1 MLEGALN
8 NLKVVELSERAAGPF
23 CTKVMADLGA
33 EVIKLETPGTG
44 DVARGHGPFPGDTP
58 HLEKSA
64 RFLYLN
70 TNKLGVTLNLSAPA
84 GRELFRQL
92 VTDADV
98 LVETQP
104 PGFLDK
110 LGIGYHDLHE
120 WYPRLIV
127 TSITPF
133 GQTGPYH
140 TYKAYNLNCFH
151 MGVVGYET
159 PFNYVTDP
167 EHEPPVKI
175 SGEQADI
182 LAGWTAATATMCA
195 VFHRDL
201 TGEGQHVDIS
211 EVEAV
216 AHMVRP
222 NFALYSHEPPDGPNR
237 SRFLRRTKW
246 GLAYVFPC
254 RDGHVALLA
263 LTDQHW
269 ASLKELMGRPEW
281 AESEL
286 FTTMM
291 QRFQHID
298 ALEASVAAWVL
309 DQDRNELARS
319 GQELHIPV
327 FPVRDIQEVVTSEQY
342 RHRGFFVTVDH
353 PATGPLT
360 YPGAPF
366 KLSATPW
373 RIRSPA
379 PRLGEHNGR
388 IYGERLGLS
397 TDRREQ
403 LRQEGII

>member
-1 MLEGALN
+1 MLEGTLSG
-8 NLKVVELSERAAGPF
+8 LKVVELSERVAGPF

-33 EVIKLETPGTG
+33 EVIKIEQPGTG
-44 DVARGHGPFPGDTP
+44 DVARSHGPFPGDNL

-70 TNKLGVTLNLSAPA
+70 TNKLGVTLNLGAPA
-84 GRELFRQL
+84 GRELFREL
-92 VTDADV
+92 VNDADL

-104 PGFLDK
+104 PGFLDN
-110 LGIGYHDLHE
+110 LGIGYRNLHE

-133 GQTGPYH
+133 GQTGPYN

-167 EHEPPVKI
+167 DHEPPVKTG
-175 SGEQADI
+175 GEQADF
-182 LAGWTAATATMCA
+182 LTGWTAATATLCA

-201 TGEGQHVDIS
+201 TGAGQHVDIAA
-211 EVEAV
+211 VEAV

-222 NFALYSHEPPDGPNR
+222 NFALYAHEPPDGPNR

-254 RDGHVALLA
+254 RNGHVALLA

-269 ASLKELMGRPEW
+269 ESLKELMGRPEW
-281 AESEL
+281 AESEIFATL
-286 FTTMM
+286 M
-291 QRFQHID
+291 QRFQHMD
-298 ALEASVAAWVL
+298 ALEVSVAAWVSE
-309 DQDRNELARS
+309 QDRDELARR

-327 FPVRDIQEVVTSEQY
+327 FPVRNLQEVLTSAQY
-342 RHRGFFVTVDH
+342 RERQFFVEVDH

-373 RIRSPA
+373 RLRAPA
-379 PRLGEHNGR
+379 PRLGEHNAQVYR
-388 IYGERLGLS
+388 ERLGHSLEKL
-397 TDRREQ
+397 EQ
-403 LRQEGII
+403 LHEQGVI

>member
-8 NLKVVELSERAAGPF
+8 NLKVVELSERVAGPF

-58 HLEKSA
+58 HPEKSG

-70 TNKLGVTLNLSAPA
+70 TNKLGVTLNLRAPA

-92 VTDADV
+92 VKDADV
-98 LVETQP
+98 VVETQP
-104 PGFLDK
+104 PGFLDT
-110 LGIGYHDLHE
+110 LGLGYHNLHE

-133 GQTGPYH
+133 GQTGPYS

-167 EHEPPVKI
+167 EREPPLKTG
-175 SGEQADI
+175 GEQAD
-182 LAGWTAATATMCA
+182 LLTGWTAATATMCA

-201 TGEGQHVDIS
+201 TGEGQHVDIA

-222 NFALYSHEPPDGPNR
+222 NFALYSHEPPAGPNR

-246 GLAYVFPC
+246 GLAYVF
-254 RDGHVALLA
+254 
-263 LTDQHW
+263 
-269 ASLKELMGRPEW
+269 
-281 AESEL
+281 
-286 FTTMM
+286 
-291 QRFQHID
+291 
-298 ALEASVAAWVL
+298 
-309 DQDRNELARS
+309 
-319 GQELHIPV
+319 
-327 FPVRDIQEVVTSEQY
+327 
-342 RHRGFFVTVDH
+342 
-353 PATGPLT
+353 
-360 YPGAPF
+360 
-366 KLSATPW
+366 
-373 RIRSPA
+373 
-379 PRLGEHNGR
+379 
-388 IYGERLGLS
+388 
-397 TDRREQ
+397 
-403 LRQEGII
+403 

>member
-1 MLEGALN
+1 MPNGSLTS
-8 NLKVVELSERAAGPF
+8 LKIVELSERVAGPF

-33 EVIKLETPGTG
+33 QVIKIEKPGTG
-44 DVARGHGPFPGDTP
+44 DIARSHGPFPADVP
-58 HLEKSA
+58 HPEKSA

-70 TNKLGVTLNLSAPA
+70 TNKLGVTLDVSTSA
-84 GRELFRQL
+84 GRGLFRDL
-92 VTDADV
+92 LADADV

-104 PGFLDK
+104 PGFLEQLD
-110 LGIGYHDLHE
+110 LGYNQLHE
-120 WYPRLIV
+120 RFPRLIV

-133 GQTGPYH
+133 GQTGPYK
-140 TYKAYNLNCFH
+140 TYKAYDLNCFH

-167 EHEPPVKI
+167 EREPPIKA
-175 SGEQADI
+175 GGGQADM
-182 LAGWTAATATMCA
+182 LTGWTAATATMCA

-201 TGEGQHVDIS
+201 TGQGQHVDIA

-222 NFALYSHEPPDGPNR
+222 NITFYSHEPPDGPNR

-254 RDGHVALLA
+254 RNGHVALLA

-269 ASLKELMGRPEW
+269 ESLKELMGRPDW
-281 AESEL
+281 AESDIFATL
-286 FTTMM
+286 M

-298 ALEASVAAWVL
+298 ALDASVAAWIA
-309 DQDRNELARS
+309 DQDRDELARK

-327 FPVRDIQEVVTSEQY
+327 FPVRDMREMITSQQY
-342 RHRGFFVTVDH
+342 RERNFFVEVAH
-353 PATGPLT
+353 PATGTLT

-373 RIRSPA
+373 QIRSPA
-379 PRLGEHNGR
+379 PRLGEHNAQV
-388 IYGERLGLS
+388 YGERLGLS
-397 TDRREQ
+397 SERITQ
-403 LRQEGII
+403 LRRDGII

>member
-1 MLEGALN
+1 MLEGALKD
-8 NLKVVELSERAAGPF
+8 LKVVELSERVAGPF

-33 EVIKLETPGTG
+33 EVIKLEKPGTG
-44 DVARGHGPFPGDTP
+44 DVARTHGPFPGDDP

-70 TNKLGVTLNLSAPA
+70 TNKLGMTLNLSAPA
-84 GRELFRQL
+84 GRELFRKL
-92 VTDADV
+92 VKDADV

-104 PGFLDK
+104 PGFLDN
-110 LGIGYHDLHE
+110 LGIGYRNLHE

-133 GQTGPYH
+133 GQTSPYKN
-140 TYKAYNLNCFH
+140 YKAYNLNCFH
-151 MGVVGYET
+151 MGIVGYKT
-159 PFNYVTDP
+159 PYNFVTDRENESP
-167 EHEPPVKI
+167 LKAG
-175 SGEQADI
+175 GEQADL

-195 VFHRDL
+195 VFHREL
-201 TGEGQHVDIS
+201 TGQGQQVDIA

-237 SRFLRRTKW
+237 SRFLRRLKW

-254 RDGHVALLA
+254 RGGHVALLA

-269 ASLKELMGRPEW
+269 KSLKELMGHPEW

-286 FTTMM
+286 FDTML
-291 QRFQHID
+291 QRFTHID
-298 ALEASVAAWVL
+298 AIEAAVAEWL
-309 DQDRNELARS
+309 SEQDRDELARR

-327 FPVRDIQEVVTSEQY
+327 FPVRDMHEVITSEQY
-342 RHRGFFVTVDH
+342 RERGFFVNIDH
-353 PATGPLT
+353 PVTGLLPF
-360 YPGAPF
+360 PGEPF

-373 RIRSPA
+373 HIRSPA
-379 PRLGEHNGR
+379 PLLGEHNAR
-388 IYGERLGLS
+388 VYGERLGLS
-397 TDRREQ
+397 AERLEQ
-403 LRQEGII
+403 LRREGVI

>member
-8 NLKVVELSERAAGPF
+8 NLKVVELSERVAGPF

-58 HLEKSA
+58 HPEKSG

-70 TNKLGVTLNLSAPA
+70 TNKLGVTLNLRAPA

-92 VTDADV
+92 VKDADV
-98 LVETQP
+98 VVETQP
-104 PGFLDK
+104 PGFLDT
-110 LGIGYHDLHE
+110 LGLGYHNLHE

-133 GQTGPYH
+133 GQTGPYS

-167 EHEPPVKI
+167 EREPPLKTG
-175 SGEQADI
+175 GEQAD
-182 LAGWTAATATMCA
+182 LLTGWTAATATMCA

-201 TGEGQHVDIS
+201 TGEGQHVDIA

-222 NFALYSHEPPDGPNR
+222 NFALYSHEPPAGPNR

-254 RDGHVALLA
+254 RDGHLALLA

-269 ASLKELMGRPEW
+269 ESLKELMGRPEW
-281 AESEL
+281 AESEI
-286 FTTMM
+286 FATMM

-298 ALEASVAAWVL
+298 ALEAGVAAWVSEQYR
-309 DQDRNELARS
+309 DEMARR
-319 GQELHIPV
+319 GQELHIPA
-327 FPVRDIQEVVTSEQY
+327 FPVRNIREVITSEQY
-342 RHRGFFVTVDH
+342 RERRFFVEVDH

-366 KLSATPW
+366 KMSATPW
-373 RIRSPA
+373 RIRAPA
-379 PRLGEHNGR
+379 PRLGEHNRR
-388 IYGERLGLS
+388 IYGERLGLGPEKI
-397 TDRREQ
+397 EQ
-403 LRQEGII
+403 LRQQGVI

>member
-1 MLEGALN
+1 MSNGSLTG
-8 NLKVVELSERAAGPF
+8 LKIVELSERVTGPF

-33 EVIKLETPGTG
+33 EVIKIEKPGTG
-44 DVARGHGPFPGDTP
+44 DIARSHGPFPGDVP
-58 HLEKSA
+58 HPEKSA

-70 TNKLGVTLNLSAPA
+70 TNKLGVTLDVNTPA
-84 GRELFRQL
+84 GRGLFRDL
-92 VTDADV
+92 LADADV

-104 PGFLDK
+104 PGFLDRLD
-110 LGIGYHDLHE
+110 LGYDQLRGRF
-120 WYPRLIV
+120 PRLIV

-133 GQTGPYH
+133 GQTGPYKN
-140 TYKAYNLNCFH
+140 YKAHDLNCFH

-167 EHEPPVKI
+167 ERQPPIKAA
-175 SGEQADI
+175 GGQADM
-182 LAGWTAATATMCA
+182 LTGWTAATATMCA

-201 TGEGQHVDIS
+201 TGQGQHVDIA

-222 NFALYSHEPPDGPNR
+222 NITFYSHEPPDGPNR

-254 RDGHVALLA
+254 RNGHVALLA

-269 ASLKELMGRPEW
+269 ESLKELMGRPDW
-281 AESEL
+281 AESDI
-286 FTTMM
+286 FATMM

-298 ALEASVAAWVL
+298 ALDASVASWIA
-309 DQDRNELARS
+309 DQDRDELAHK

-327 FPVRDIQEVVTSEQY
+327 FPVRDMQEVIFSEQY
-342 RHRGFFVTVDH
+342 RERNFFVDVVH
-353 PATGPLT
+353 PATGTLT

-373 RIRSPA
+373 QIRFPA
-379 PRLGEHNGR
+379 PRLGEHNAQV
-388 IYGERLGLS
+388 YGERLGLS
-397 TDRREQ
+397 SERITQ
-403 LRQEGII
+403 LRRDGVI

>member
-8 NLKVVELSERAAGPF
+8 NLKVVELSERVAGPF

-44 DVARGHGPFPGDTP
+44 DVARSYGPFPGDTP

-70 TNKLGVTLNLSAPA
+70 TNKLGVTLNLGVPA

-92 VTDADV
+92 VKDADV
-98 LVETQP
+98 VVETQP
-104 PGFLDK
+104 PGSLDK
-110 LGIGYHDLHE
+110 LGIGYNHLHE

-133 GQTGPYH
+133 GQTGPYKN
-140 TYKAYNLNCFH
+140 YKAYNLNCSH

-167 EHEPPVKI
+167 ESEPPVKTG
-175 SGEQADI
+175 GEQADL

-195 VFHRDL
+195 VMHREL
-201 TGEGQHVDIS
+201 TGRGQHVDIS
-211 EVEAV
+211 IVEAV

-269 ASLKELMGRPEW
+269 ESLKELMGRPEW
-281 AESEL
+281 AESEIFATL
-286 FTTMM
+286 M

-298 ALEASVAAWVL
+298 ALEAGVAAWIF
-309 DQDRNELARS
+309 DQDRTELARK

-327 FPVRDIQEVVTSEQY
+327 FPVRNMQEVLTSEQY
-342 RHRGFFVTVDH
+342 RERQFFVEVDH

-373 RIRSPA
+373 QIRWPA
-379 PRLGEHNGR
+379 PRLGEHNGQ

-397 TDRREQ
+397 TDRIEQ
-403 LRQEGII
+403 LYQEGII

>member
-1 MLEGALN
+1 MLEGALK
-8 NLKVVELSERAAGPF
+8 NLKVVELSERVAGPF

-44 DVARGHGPFPGDTP
+44 DVARSYGPFPGDTP

-70 TNKLGVTLNLSAPA
+70 TNKLGVTLNLEAPA

-92 VTDADV
+92 VKDADV

-120 WYPRLIV
+120 RYPRLIV

-133 GQTGPYH
+133 GQTGPYKN
-140 TYKAYNLNCFH
+140 YKAYNLNCSH

-167 EHEPPVKI
+167 ESEPPIKTG
-175 SGEQADI
+175 GEQADL

-195 VFHRDL
+195 VMHREL
-201 TGEGQHVDIS
+201 TGQSQHVDIS
-211 EVEAV
+211 IVEAV

-269 ASLKELMGRPEW
+269 ESLKELMGRPEW
-281 AESEL
+281 AESEIFATL
-286 FTTMM
+286 M

-298 ALEASVAAWVL
+298 ALEAGVAAWIF
-309 DQDRNELARS
+309 DQDRTELARK

-327 FPVRDIQEVVTSEQY
+327 FPVRNMQEVLTSEQY
-342 RHRGFFVTVDH
+342 RERQFFVEVDH
-353 PATGPLT
+353 PATGPLI

-366 KLSATPW
+366 KMSATPW
-373 RIRSPA
+373 QIRTPA
-379 PRLGEHNGR
+379 PRLGEHNGQ
-388 IYGERLGLS
+388 IYSERLGLS
-397 TDRREQ
+397 LEQIEQ
-403 LRQEGII
+403 LHQQSVI